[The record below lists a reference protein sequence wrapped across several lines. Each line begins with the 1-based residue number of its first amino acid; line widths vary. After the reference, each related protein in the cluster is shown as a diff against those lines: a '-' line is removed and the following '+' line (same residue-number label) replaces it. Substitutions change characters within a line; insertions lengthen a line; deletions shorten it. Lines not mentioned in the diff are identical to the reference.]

1 MFAQVAWFDVVFS
14 RCHKPVVLNTAPH
27 TRYTHWKQTVFYM
40 EHVLVGEVGDTV
52 KGMIAVK
59 KSKKN
64 PRDLDI
70 KISYEFQNRHT
81 LKPIANTQFYRLR

>member
-1 MFAQVAWFDVVFS
+1 M
-14 RCHKPVVLNTAPH
+14 K
-27 TRYTHWKQTVFYM
+27 
-40 EHVLVGEVGDTV
+40 HVLVGEVGDTV
-52 KGMIAVK
+52 KGLIAVK

-81 LKPIANTQFYRLR
+81 MLPIHNTQFYRLR